1 MLQYLI
7 VGLIVGAAVLYSAW
21 AVLPAGLRGTAAAR
35 LARLA
40 MRSGIGEASARNLQS
55 RLGQAGSCSE
65 CAQCRG
71 CASGG
76 GASRSHPSI

>member
-7 VGLIVGAAVLYSAW
+7 VGLIVAAAIAYSVW

-40 MRSGIGEASARNLQS
+40 MRSGVGEAGAQRLQS
-55 RLGQAGSCSE
+55 RLAKAGACSE
-65 CAQCRG
+65 CAQCKG
-71 CASGG
+71 CASGQRPNR
-76 GASRSHPSI
+76 A